1 MYLIDGGV
9 TMRIDASKTFLETMP
24 KDEAVRQTAI
34 NSKGETVYYAGRSV
48 LNNSL
53 IDDRREF
60 GRNQA
65 MQVLKGV
72 FETDKKVDQQLRAF
86 RENIKQSSDQIASL
100 NKEID
105 EVDLR
110 QKELMEMFDVKP
122 GDQEFEDL
130 MLLNKERIYKK
141 YGYNDEEMQEF
152 FSEDEIERLK
162 QLNEK
167 GLSEFQK
174 AAIDNQEARE
184 LYKKQ
189 KMEHQEIIKTS
200 THAIDSILRQ
210 KLKSHPMVDAQE
222 AAEDI
227 VELTDKSIMSML
239 INEGVEK
246 IEKEAKEN
254 QEKVEKAQEEK
265 QEEEEKEETDLEII
279 NDNSKT
285 KIRNNKNEVVN
296 NMLDVTQA
304 QIEIS
309 KIIDDMQLMK
319 EDLKGLVLD
328 KTL

>member
-1 MYLIDGGV
+1 
-9 TMRIDASKTFLETMP
+9 
-24 KDEAVRQTAI
+24 
-34 NSKGETVYYAGRSV
+34 
-48 LNNSL
+48 
-53 IDDRREF
+53 
-60 GRNQA
+60 
-65 MQVLKGV
+65 
-72 FETDKKVDQQLRAF
+72 
-86 RENIKQSSDQIASL
+86 
-100 NKEID
+100 
-105 EVDLR
+105 
-110 QKELMEMFDVKP
+110 
-122 GDQEFEDL
+122 
-130 MLLNKERIYKK
+130 
-141 YGYNDEEMQEF
+141 
-152 FSEDEIERLK
+152 
-162 QLNEK
+162 
-167 GLSEFQK
+167 
-174 AAIDNQEARE
+174 
-184 LYKKQ
+184 
-189 KMEHQEIIKTS
+189 MEHQEIIKTS